1 MYARQVYRNLLI
13 TLLLLAFLSTASYLL
28 AATRGIQA
36 VSKKGQP
43 LYLYK
48 DYHAVVIGVSDY
60 DHWPTVPNAVKDAR
74 EVFGALK
81 LLGFE
86 VKLVTNP
93 SYQQLRKVLNELT
106 YKYGREQN
114 RALLFYY
121 AGHGETEIM
130 ADGTR
135 LGYIIPRDCP
145 LLREDPQGFVNRA
158 ISMKDIEAYSLRI
171 RSKHLLMLFDSC
183 FSGSLFSMV
192 RAVPEDISQK
202 SSQPVRQYITAGTE
216 EEQVPDQS
224 LFKRSLLVGLKGDA
238 DLTGDGY
245 ITGSEL
251 GMYLSSKVVKYTK
264 GKQHPQYG
272 KINNPELDRG
282 DFVFVPIKVRQQEI
296 EEDKKR
302 QKERG
307 RVVEKRE
314 SLKQEE
320 ARLLAEKK
328 RYEEQVRKLEIERK
342 QFEEKRQKFAR
353 LESEKSVEHQ
363 NLLKAESELQEER
376 KRIQNERKRLEKEKQ
391 KLASIPKTVT
401 SARVPLRAEPQER
414 LTTDYIKYMVK
425 RYDFFEN
432 NWNISGSFEN
442 DFLDNGDGTVTD
454 RTTGLIW
461 QKSGSSRSN
470 TWRKAEL
477 YIDKLNRNQ
486 FAGYSDWRLPT
497 IDELASLMEKKDMG
511 GLHLD
516 PLFDKKQTHCWSAD
530 NGPELTYGSL
540 GLFATWIVN
549 FAEGRVKQAQ
559 WATGDLARYNNLE
572 SNYIRAVRS
581 LESQ

>member
-1 MYARQVYRNLLI
+1 MCARQVYRNFLI
-13 TLLLLAFLSTASYLL
+13 FLLLFALLSTASYLL
-28 AATRGIQA
+28 GATRGIQA
-36 VSKKGQP
+36 ISKKGQP
-43 LYLYK
+43 LNLYK

-60 DHWPTVPNAVKDAR
+60 DHWPKVPNAVKDAQ

-93 SYQQLRKVLNELT
+93 TYQQLRKVLNDLT

-145 LLREDPQGFVNRA
+145 LLRQDPHGFVNRA

-192 RAVPEDISQK
+192 RAVPEDISEK

-224 LFKRSLLVGLKGDA
+224 LFKRSLLVGLEGDA
-238 DLTGDGY
+238 DLTRDGY

-251 GMYLSSKVVKYTK
+251 GLYLADKVVKYTK

-282 DFVFVPIKVRQQEI
+282 DFVFVPIKVRQKEI
-296 EEDKKR
+296 EEDK
-302 QKERG
+302 E
-307 RVVEKRE
+307 
-314 SLKQEE
+314 
-320 ARLLAEKK
+320 
-328 RYEEQVRKLEIERK
+328 
-342 QFEEKRQKFAR
+342 
-353 LESEKSVEHQ
+353 
-363 NLLKAESELQEER
+363 
-376 KRIQNERKRLEKEKQ
+376 RIQNERERLEKEKQ
-391 KLASIPKTVT
+391 KLAYIPKTVI

-414 LTTDYIKYMVK
+414 LTIDYIKYMVK

-432 NWNISGSFEN
+432 NWNISGSFDN
-442 DFLDNGDGTVTD
+442 DFVDNSDGTVTD
-454 RTTGLIW
+454 RTTALMW
-461 QKSGSSRSN
+461 QKDGSSSGIKR
-470 TWRKAEL
+470 RRALAYVK
-477 YIDKLNRNQ
+477 KLNKDQ

-497 IDELASLMEKKDMG
+497 VDELASLLRKDRTNGM
-511 GLHLD
+511 HID
-516 PLFDKKQTHCWSAD
+516 ALFGTKQRGCWSSDVAPD
-530 NGPELTYGSL
+530 FLGSTTPL
-540 GLFATWIVN
+540 SEVWVVSFTQGKIRTVTLISKVFPYRDRA
-549 FAEGRVKQAQ
+549 AE
-559 WATGDLARYNNLE
+559 YN
-572 SNYIRAVRS
+572 YVRAVRS
-581 LESQ
+581 IK

>member
-1 MYARQVYRNLLI
+1 MCTKQVYRRLLI
-13 TLLLLAFLSTASYLL
+13 TLLFLAFLSTTSYLF
-28 AATRGIQA
+28 AASRGIQ
-36 VSKKGQP
+36 VFSKKGQS

-60 DHWPTVPNAVKDAR
+60 DHWPTLSNAVKDAQ
-74 EVFGALK
+74 EVFEALK

-86 VKLVTNP
+86 VNLVTNP
-93 SYQQLRKVLNELT
+93 TYQQLRKVLNDLT
-106 YKYGREQN
+106 YKYGREHN

-145 LLREDPQGFVNRA
+145 LLHEDPQGFVNRA
-158 ISMKDIEAYSLRI
+158 ISMKAIEAYSLRI

-192 RAVPEDISQK
+192 RAVPEDISEK

-282 DFVFVPIKVRQQEI
+282 DFVFVPIKVRQKEI

-307 RVVEKRE
+307 RVAEKRE

-320 ARLLAEKK
+320 ARLLKEKK
-328 RYEEQVRKLEIERK
+328 LYEEQMRKLEIERK

-363 NLLKAESELQEER
+363 NLLKAESELQEEK
-376 KRIQNERKRLEKEKQ
+376 KRIQGERERLEKEKQ
-391 KLASIPKTVT
+391 KLAYIPKTVK

-414 LTTDYIKYMVK
+414 LTTDYIRYMVK
-425 RYDFFEN
+425 RYNFFEN
-432 NWNISGSFEN
+432 NWNISGSFDN

-461 QKSGSSRSN
+461 QKSGSSRSK

-497 IDELASLMEKKDMG
+497 IDELASIIEKKDMG

-572 SNYIRAVRS
+572 SNYIKAVRS